1 MNMSKPIALITGAN
15 KGIGFETA
23 RQLGKRG
30 YRVIVTARDPGR
42 IEEAAKKLQAEGFDA
57 TAVVLDVTKP
67 QAAREAAKTVET
79 KFGQIDVLINNA
91 GIALERAG
99 VIDADLEKFRATYE
113 TNVIG
118 VVAVTQA
125 FLPLL
130 KKSKAGRIVNVSSGL
145 GSLALR
151 QDPQSMYAQVMAAAY
166 NSSKSALNMLSVIL
180 AQELAGTAIKVNIA
194 DPGYTATDINANQ
207 GTQTVQ
213 EGTEAIVRLATL
225 DADGPTGQYFDRHG
239 TVPW

>member
-1 MNMSKPIALITGAN
+1 MSKPIALITGAN

>member
-1 MNMSKPIALITGAN
+1 LITGAN

-30 YRVIVTARDPGR
+30 YTLIVAGRDPGR
-42 IEEAAKKLQAEGFDA
+42 IEEAGKKLRTEGFDA
-57 TAVVLDVTKP
+57 HAVTLDVTQSESAKA
-67 QAAREAAKTVET
+67 AARWAES
-79 KFGQIDVLINNA
+79 KFGHLDVLINNA
-91 GIALERAG
+91 GIALERSG
-99 VIDADLEKFRATYE
+99 VIDADLSKFRQTYE

-145 GSLALR
+145 GSLTLR
-151 QDPQSMYAQVMAAAY
+151 QDPNSPYAQVKAAAY

-180 AQELAGTAIKVNIA
+180 ALELAGTGIKVNIA
-194 DPGYTATDINANQ
+194 DPGYTATDLNNHM
-207 GTQTVQ
+207 GTQTVE

>member
-1 MNMSKPIALITGAN
+1 MSKPIALITGAN

-67 QAAREAAKTVET
+67 QAAREAAKTVEI

-194 DPGYTATDINANQ
+194 DPGYTATDINGNQ

-213 EGTEAIVRLATL
+213 EGTQAIVRLATL

>member
-1 MNMSKPIALITGAN
+1 MSKPIALITGAN

-30 YRVIVTARDPGR
+30 YAVVVTARDKGR
-42 IEEAAKKLQAEGFDA
+42 IEEAATKLRGEGFEA
-57 TAVVLDVTKP
+57 TPITLDVTK
-67 QAAREAAKTVET
+67 AEDAREAAKLVEQ
-79 KFGQIDVLINNA
+79 KFGHIDVLINNA

-99 VIDADLEKFRATYE
+99 VIEADLQKLRQTYE

-125 FLPLL
+125 FLRLL
-130 KKSKAGRIVNVSSGL
+130 KKSNAGRIVNVSSGL

-151 QDPQSMYAQVMAAAY
+151 QDPTSMYAQVKAAAY

-180 AQELAGTAIKVNIA
+180 ASELADTGIKVNIA
-194 DPGYTATDINANQ
+194 DPGYTATDINGNM
-207 GTQTVQ
+207 GTQTVE

>member
-1 MNMSKPIALITGAN
+1 
-15 KGIGFETA
+15 
-23 RQLGKRG
+23 
-30 YRVIVTARDPGR
+30 VI
-42 IEEAAKKLQAEGFDA
+42 
-57 TAVVLDVTKP
+57 
-67 QAAREAAKTVET
+67 
-79 KFGQIDVLINNA
+79 
-91 GIALERAG
+91 
-99 VIDADLEKFRATYE
+99 
-113 TNVIG
+113 
-118 VVAVTQA
+118 
-125 FLPLL
+125 
-130 KKSKAGRIVNVSSGL
+130 
-145 GSLALR
+145 
-151 QDPQSMYAQVMAAAY
+151 AAAY

>member
-151 QDPQSMYAQVMAAAY
+151 QDPQSIYAQVIAAAY

>member
-1 MNMSKPIALITGAN
+1 MSKPIALITGAN

-30 YRVIVTARDPGR
+30 YAVIIGARDEAKGDA
-42 IEEAAKKLQAEGFDA
+42 AAKKLLAEGLD
-57 TAVVLDVTKP
+57 VSSVELDVTQP
-67 QAAREAAKTVET
+67 QSAHHAAEQVQSR
-79 KFGQIDVLINNA
+79 FGRLDVLINNA
-91 GIALERAG
+91 GILLERAG
-99 VIDADLEKFRATYE
+99 VIEADLAKLRQTYE
-113 TNVIG
+113 TNVVG

-130 KKSKAGRIVNVSSGL
+130 KRSRAGRIVNVSSGL
-145 GSLALR
+145 GSLELR
-151 QDPQSMYAQVMAAAY
+151 QDPASQYAQVKAAAY

-194 DPGYTATDINANQ
+194 DPGYTATDLNGHM
-207 GTQTVQ
+207 GTQTVE
-213 EGTEAIVRLATL
+213 EGTQAIVRLATL
-225 DADGPTGQYFDRHG
+225 DDNGPTGQYFDRHG

>member
-1 MNMSKPIALITGAN
+1 MSKPIALITGAN

-151 QDPQSMYAQVMAAAY
+151 QDPQSIYAQVIAAAY